1 MSVLL
6 HQPAAAE
13 ELLSLHGKR
22 VDLIRQC
29 ANEASVA
36 DFERKWLSVLRR
48 CAGWFSSMPLS
59 ADLYREPGGAFR
71 CTVETAFYAMRLA
84 GGQKFGTNLPSEKR
98 RRIEPQYNYGVFL
111 AAICS
116 RLDEPYRH
124 FMVERDG
131 DAAQWNPSVH
141 GAAAPWLRDRPFRIV
156 RRAAAL
162 PVERMRTGMLAQ
174 MLIGSELLAGLD
186 VEVLAE
192 VFGAINPNMKPL
204 DAETLTHKVVRQA
217 IDAAVEFERKAQR
230 TVFAPVPA
238 NVPPAEQLVAAVNP
252 APPAQTP
259 SSASPPAAAET
270 VATANAEGSFAGTA
284 ASPATKSP
292 DDGPAPGAPRSLL
305 EAIGIGEPEE
315 PVSSQPAKRPRPADQ
330 LGLQFEHGQTEATAV
345 DPTGMR
351 VPQPA
356 ARPDTSASFH
366 EVLKGAPNMILDLF
380 RALREDVAAD
390 KAKVEWTDKGLIVQ
404 KRLIGNYGIASD
416 TLVDH
421 LRKRSLL
428 LSNGQGEITLAPR
441 AGDLIAPR
449 EGEI

>member
-1 MSVLL
+1 ML
-6 HQPAAAE
+6 HHPAATE

-111 AAICS
+111 AAVCS

-124 FMVERDG
+124 FMFERNG

-141 GAAAPWLRDRPFRIV
+141 GAAGPWLQEKPFQVV

-174 MLIGSELLAGLD
+174 MLIGSDLLAGLD
-186 VEVLAE
+186 AEVLAE

-230 TVFAPVPA
+230 TVFAPVSA

-252 APPAQTP
+252 PPPAQTV
-259 SSASPPAAAET
+259 T
-270 VATANAEGSFAGTA
+270 TANAEGSFAAAAVTA
-284 ASPATKSP
+284 AATAGATTSVASPATRSP

-305 EAIGIGEPEE
+305 EAIGIAEPEE
-315 PVSSQPAKRPRPADQ
+315 QVTSQPAKRPRAADQ

-345 DPTGMR
+345 DPAGMR
-351 VPQPA
+351 VPQPV

-380 RALREDVAAD
+380 RALREDVSAG
-390 KAKVEWTDKGLIVQ
+390 KAKVEWTDKGLVVQ

-441 AGDLIAPR
+441 AGELIAPR
-449 EGEI
+449 EEEV